1 MNLIILVDVKSWIL
15 ESGEGSLNLP
25 FFVSYAH
32 VAECHVSM
40 GTPRWLMAEKVR
52 VSLYIFGGTRRRYL
66 GTHGDEIMLP
76 ESQHEIF
83 VGLNIGIHS

>member
-1 MNLIILVDVKSWIL
+1 
-15 ESGEGSLNLP
+15 
-25 FFVSYAH
+25 
-32 VAECHVSM
+32 
-40 GTPRWLMAEKVR
+40 MAEKVR